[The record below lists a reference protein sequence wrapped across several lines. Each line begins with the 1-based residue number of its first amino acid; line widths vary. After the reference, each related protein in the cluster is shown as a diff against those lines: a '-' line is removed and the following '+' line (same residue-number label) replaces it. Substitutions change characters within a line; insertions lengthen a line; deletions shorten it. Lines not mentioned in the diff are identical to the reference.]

1 MLCPLT
7 MSLFMFHI
15 FLFRR
20 RSWKFAAHRLPFV
33 CLCFHCD
40 RYVNGQCHVFVPREF
55 LRSGA
60 ASDAFRE
67 FLCWKRIVLLCKIGT
82 KAILHMRHERV
93 SWKAIW
99 FQIICLGMSPSILTS
114 ILGWQTKKKGSRKI
128 NEIVNNNWWRYDSV
142 HNQSLRLIPSQA
154 VNRMYPVRKN
164 NQKRRLS
171 MSSIGIAR
179 LSARCFVARERSL
192 KGSRCATQDQGDV
205 VITRC
210 HNSL

>member
-1 MLCPLT
+1 MSRFRSARISPLRC
-7 MSLFMFHI
+7 S
-15 FLFRR
+15 FRCISR
-20 RSWKFAAHRLPFV
+20 
-33 CLCFHCD
+33 
-40 RYVNGQCHVFVPREF
+40 VFV
-55 LRSGA
+55 L
-60 ASDAFRE
+60 
-67 FLCWKRIVLLCKIGT
+67 
-82 KAILHMRHERV
+82 KANCFVMQNRHESDSSYEAWASFVESNLISDNLFGNVTVNIDFNPRM
-93 SWKAIW
+93 ANE
-99 FQIICLGMSPSILTS
+99 
-114 ILGWQTKKKGSRKI
+114 KKGSRKI